1 MREIAATV
9 FKFSR
14 KPGLEVAQ
22 RSLGRL
28 GLIHKSIGGSLM
40 VGQEEDEGRL
50 EDTTEIDNAG
60 EMILLEKAGFV
71 HRQATAL
78 SSFFVALYLTC

>member
-1 MREIAATV
+1 
-9 FKFSR
+9 
-14 KPGLEVAQ
+14 
-22 RSLGRL
+22 
-28 GLIHKSIGGSLM
+28 M
-40 VGQEEDEGRL
+40 VGQEEDEGCL

-78 SSFFVALYLTC
+78 SFLFGCIILDVWTFQMRGSVQHILEDCSKQTKTEQNRTNLQNMC

>member
-14 KPGLEVAQ
+14 KPGLEVVQ
-22 RSLGRL
+22 RSLG
-28 GLIHKSIGGSLM
+28 LIHTDRSDQGSLM
-40 VGQEEDEGRL
+40 VGQEEDEGCL

-71 HRQATAL
+71 HGQTTAR
-78 SSFFVALYLTC
+78 SSFC